1 MWPIMTSN
9 TKLSL
14 EIFSFIVF
22 SFSLIRIFFI
32 LQHLNPIASVTV
44 MDWEDR
50 FMIDVC
56 VNVCLIGNVL

>member
-14 EIFSFIVF
+14 NIFRLIVF
-22 SFSLIRIFFI
+22 SLSRICISFI
-32 LQHLNPIASVTV
+32 LQHLKPLASVTV
-44 MDWEDR
+44 MDWEDG